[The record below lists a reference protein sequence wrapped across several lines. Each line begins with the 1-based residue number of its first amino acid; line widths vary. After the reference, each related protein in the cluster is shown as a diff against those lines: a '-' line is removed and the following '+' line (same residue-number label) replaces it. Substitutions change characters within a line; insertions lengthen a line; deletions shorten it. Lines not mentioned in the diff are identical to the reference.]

1 MTVPSRSKTEAE
13 VTAQTDHM
21 SDLKDPKAALRH
33 NLQSN
38 RDALLWKLD
47 GLGERD
53 LRMPRTPTGTN
64 LIGIVKHM
72 ANVE

>member
-1 MTVPSRSKTEAE
+1 
-13 VTAQTDHM
+13 M
-21 SDLKDPKAALRH
+21 SDLTEPKAALRH
-33 NLQSN
+33 YLQAG
-38 RDALLWKLD
+38 RDALLWKVE

-72 ANVE
+72 ANTRASNRAGTARL